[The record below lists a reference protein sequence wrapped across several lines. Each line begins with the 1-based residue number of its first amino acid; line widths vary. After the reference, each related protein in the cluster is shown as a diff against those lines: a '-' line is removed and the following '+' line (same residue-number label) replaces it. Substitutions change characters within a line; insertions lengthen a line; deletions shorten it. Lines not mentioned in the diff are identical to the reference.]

1 MSNYL
6 IEVPD
11 IGEGI
16 AEVEVVEWN
25 IALGNTIEEDDVL
38 CVVMTDKATV
48 EIPSPVEGKIEWRA
62 VEAGDMIAVGAD
74 FVKLTVA
81 ADEANY
87 VEGADD
93 ESASPAPII
102 EPTAEEV
109 TTVETEVAA
118 VPVANPKPV
127 NSLPG
132 NYFIDVPD
140 IGEGIATV
148 EIVEWNVNVGDSI
161 EEDDV
166 LCVVMTDKATVEIPA
181 PIDGKLLWR
190 ASEAGEM
197 VAVGAEFVR
206 LDVDGEGNL
215 SELKV
220 EQSVT
225 KEEEPA
231 SVNAAT
237 PKAAAPEKA
246 AVAKPAKSAKAAF
259 EKPIVNSQ
267 NTAVSA
273 IPVAAQ
279 NIGAPRAEGD
289 KPMASPAVRQ
299 RALNAGIKL
308 NFVRG
313 TGPAER
319 ITHDD
324 LDSFIAG
331 QSTAMAPMANFNAGP
346 QADESVEEVKVT
358 GLRRKIAAI
367 MQDTMQR
374 IPHFT
379 YVEEIDVTELEKLRA
394 KLNKEKTA
402 VQPKLTM
409 LPFFMKALVVAM
421 KEFPEMS
428 ARFDDDDNI
437 VYRYGAAHIGIA
449 TQTDSGL
456 VVPVVRHAETLDL
469 WQSADEVKRLSTAAR
484 SGKAKREEL
493 SGSTITITSLG
504 PMGGI
509 VTTPVINSPE
519 VAIIGINKMAKRPV
533 WQDGGFVPRDIMN
546 ISSSF
551 DHRVIDGWEAT
562 LFVQRIKSLLESPAT
577 LLMKG

>member
-16 AEVEVVEWN
+16 AEVEVVEWSV
-25 IALGNTIEEDDVL
+25 ALGESIEEDDVL

-48 EIPSPVEGKIEWRA
+48 EIPSPVDGLVSWLA
-62 VEAGDMIAVGAD
+62 CEAGDMIAVGAD
-74 FVKLTVA
+74 FVKLQVEENIANYDGSTVA
-81 ADEANY
+81 TS
-87 VEGADD
+87 VEQA
-93 ESASPAPII
+93 
-102 EPTAEEV
+102 PTAPEAVSETSAVIEEEV
-109 TTVETEVAA
+109 AVQVAETTS
-118 VPVANPKPV
+118 K
-127 NSLPG
+127 LLG
-132 NYFIDVPD
+132 NYYIDVPD
-140 IGEGIATV
+140 IGEGIAEV
-148 EIVEWNVNVGDSI
+148 EIVEWNINIGDSI

-181 PIDGKLLWR
+181 PINGKLLWR

-197 VAVGAEFVR
+197 IAVGAEFVR

-215 SELKV
+215 TEKNAEVKIEESATEV
-220 EQSVT
+220 EPTKQVT
-225 KEEEPA
+225 AEA
-231 SVNAAT
+231 STFAT
-237 PKAAAPEKA
+237 KAS
-246 AVAKPAKSAKAAF
+246 KPAKTAF
-259 EKPIVNSQ
+259 EKP
-267 NTAVSA
+267 TAFKSNKSVLTVPFS
-273 IPVAAQ
+273 
-279 NIGAPRAEGD
+279 GAPRAEGA

-299 RALNAGIKL
+299 RALNAGINL
-308 NFVRG
+308 NYVQG

-324 LDSFIAG
+324 LDSYIAG
-331 QSTAMAPMANFNAGP
+331 HSSAMAPMAVAGIAAN
-346 QADESVEEVKVT
+346 QSIEEVKVI

-394 KLNKEKTA
+394 KLNKERSDD
-402 VQPKLTM
+402 QPKLTV
-409 LPFFMKALVVAM
+409 LPFFIKALVIALRDS
-421 KEFPEMS
+421 PQMS
-428 ARFDDDDNI
+428 ARFDDEDNI
-437 VYRYGAAHIGIA
+437 VYKYGAAHVGIA

-456 VVPVVRHAETLDL
+456 VVPVIRHAETLDI
-469 WQSADEVKRLSTAAR
+469 WQSANEVKRLSTDAR
-484 SGKAKREEL
+484 NGKAKREEL

-504 PMGGI
+504 PMGGV

-546 ISSSF
+546 VSSSF
-551 DHRVIDGWEAT
+551 DHRIIDGWEAT
-562 LFVQRIKSLLESPAT
+562 LFIQRIKSLLESPAT
-577 LLMKG
+577 LFM